1 MISYPRPHLS
11 LFRSPYL
18 FFKLNIFTLY
28 FSRAMM
34 VLTKTK
40 R

>member
-11 LFRSPYL
+11 LPL
-18 FFKLNIFTLY
+18 TLLIFKFSIFTLY